1 MPKARKEIWKFEI
14 RADATVVVQVPKG
27 AQVLSVSNVND
38 DIVVYAL
45 VDTSEKETE
54 GYTFVT
60 IGTGYSVDINTSVY
74 RFVGT
79 VVRYLGKQVWH
90 VFMRGEEWI

>member
-1 MPKARKEIWKFEI
+1 MPAVRKEIWKYDI
-14 RADATVVVQVPKG
+14 RADATVVVQMPKG
-27 AQVLSVSNVND
+27 AQVLSVVNQND
-38 DIVVYAL
+38 GIVVYAL
-45 VDTSEKETE
+45 VDTLEKKTE

-60 IGTGYSVDINTSVY
+60 IGTGYEVDINTSVY

-79 VVRYLGKQVWH
+79 VVTNQGKRVWH